1 MGRKSN
7 PERRA
12 LVAEMLEQRLPLAEI
27 ARRLEVTIST
37 VWYYACG
44 LGYKPDPKF
53 NRRYDWTAVQAYYDA
68 GHTVRECRESFGFAN
83 QTWNDAV
90 RRGDVRARP
99 RATPLEELLALGP
112 ARHRLNL
119 KKRMIKAGLKDG
131 SCEECG
137 ITDWRGRPLSMALHH
152 VNGDGRDNRLE
163 NLRLLCPNCH
173 SQTEN
178 FAGKAVVRSI
188 RPVA

>member
-1 MGRKSN
+1 MARKTN

-12 LVAEMLEQRLPLAEI
+12 RVAELLDRGVGLAEI
-27 ARRLEVTIST
+27 ARTLGVSIST

-44 LGYKPDPKF
+44 LGYQPDEKF
-53 NRRYDWTAVQAYYDA
+53 NRRYDWEEVQRYYEA
-68 GHTVRECRESFGFAN
+68 GHTVRECREHFGFAN
-83 QTWNDAV
+83 QTWNNAV
-90 RRGDVRARP
+90 KRGDVRARA
-99 RATPLEELLALGP
+99 RAIPLVDLLKRGP
-112 ARHRLNL
+112 VRNRLN
-119 KKRMIKAGLKDG
+119 IKLRLIRAGLKDG
-131 SCEECG
+131 TCEECG
-137 ITDWRGRPLSMALHH
+137 IRDWRGQPLSMALDH

-178 FAGKAVVRSI
+178 FAGRGVVRQI